1 MQVPFLDL
9 RRNHKLIQ
17 GELESTF
24 KRVLEESYFIHG
36 KDVTAFEKAFSA
48 THEGFKCVTTGNCTD
63 ALYLT
68 LQALGIGH
76 GDEVIVPA
84 MTWITD
90 AEVVSNLGAQPVF
103 IDVDTNGLMD
113 VDQLAAKLTPKTRA
127 IIPVHLYGQMVDMET
142 LMAFANAHQLYV
154 IEDCAQS
161 VFAEQKHKK
170 AGTLGHAAVFS
181 FYPTKN
187 LGALGDAGCMITK
200 DNDLALSV
208 RKLANHGAADKHSHE
223 MPGTNSRIDTLQ
235 AAVLHLKLP
244 FLNQWNE
251 ERRAIANY
259 YTDQLDQLPIRLPQ
273 TEEGNLH
280 VFHVYQVQTEK
291 RDGLKAHLK
300 DQGVQ
305 TQIHYPKALPF
316 TGAYSGLG
324 HEVTDFPMATQIQN
338 QTLSLPLYPG
348 LSHAEQQHVVASIRA
363 FYKK

>member
-9 RRNHKLIQ
+9 RRNHQLIQ
-17 GELESTF
+17 SELESIF

-36 KDVTAFEKAFSA
+36 KDVTTFEKAFAES
-48 THEGFKCVTTGNCTD
+48 HEHSNCVTTGNCTD
-63 ALYLT
+63 ALQLT
-68 LQALGIGH
+68 LQAFGIGL

-103 IDVDTNGLMD
+103 IDVDQNGLMD
-113 VDQLAAKLTPKTRA
+113 VSQLEANLTPKTKA

-142 LMAFANAHQLYV
+142 LMGFADKHKLYV

-161 VFAEQKHKK
+161 VYAEQKHKK
-170 AGTLGHAAVFS
+170 AGTWGHAAVFS

-200 DNDLALSV
+200 DDKLALKI

-223 MPGTNSRIDTLQ
+223 LPGSNSRIDTLQ
-235 AAVLHLKLP
+235 AAVLNLKLP

-251 ERRAIANY
+251 ERRTIAAFY
-259 YTDQLDQLPIRLPQ
+259 SDKLSHLPIELPQ
-273 TEEGNLH
+273 FVEGNLH
-280 VFHVYQVQTEK
+280 VFHVYQVQTEM
-291 RDGLKAHLK
+291 RDSLKVHLK
-300 DQGVQ
+300 EQGIQ

-316 TGAYSGLG
+316 TKAYASLE
-324 HEVTDFPMATQIQN
+324 HKATDFPAGYRLQN
-338 QTLSLPLYPG
+338 QTLSLPLFPG
-348 LSHAEQQHVVASIRA
+348 MKHHEMEHVVNSIHA
-363 FYKK
+363 FFKK